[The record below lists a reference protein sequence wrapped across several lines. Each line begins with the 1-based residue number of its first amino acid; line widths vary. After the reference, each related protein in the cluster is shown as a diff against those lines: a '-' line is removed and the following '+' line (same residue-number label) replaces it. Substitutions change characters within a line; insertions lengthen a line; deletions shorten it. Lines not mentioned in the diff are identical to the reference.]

1 MIDKNK
7 MLLLGLGLILVLAT
21 LVGSF
26 AVSLQ
31 REQAQSSDGKMQT
44 GEQHGIV
51 EESDLDYTYQ
61 LGNDWYNVGDVVDTS
76 LLDMQQLE
84 SYFTMEE
91 ITEGDEIYNRICG
104 KSFPTGGEIALSDLR
119 YLKMLYVDY
128 EGKTRCGEMIVN
140 AEISDVTL
148 EIFTNLYR
156 EAYPICR
163 MELIDNYWDGDGN
176 TTDRKSILANNSSA
190 FCYRTIAGTDEM
202 SNHALG
208 YAIDINPYD
217 NPYVWRDAD
226 GKLKTE
232 GLEPHEI
239 DMLQNRESKDHAI
252 TTDDLAYQ
260 LFTEAGFDWGGEW
273 TNPLDY
279 QHFEWRR

>member
-1 MIDKNK
+1 MSRGTKA
-7 MLLLGLGLILVLAT
+7 LLVAFGLTLALGT
-21 LVGSF
+21 LVGGIEVF
-26 AVSLQ
+26 LQ
-31 REQAQSSDGKMQT
+31 RNDPEPALPAPQHHNREVEKVAEEQLFDITTCAV
-44 GEQHGIV
+44 GEAI
-51 EESDLDYTYQ
+51 
-61 LGNDWYNVGDVVDTS
+61 DTS
-76 LLDMQQLE
+76 LLDSQRIEQ
-84 SYFTMEE
+84 YFVATE
-91 ITEGDEIYNRICG
+91 ITEGDEIYQRIYG

-119 YLKMLYVDY
+119 YLRMLYVDY
-128 EGKTRCGEMIVN
+128 EGITRCGEMIVN

-148 EIFTNLYR
+148 EIFNNLYR
-156 EAYPICR
+156 EKYPICR

-217 NPYVWRDAD
+217 NPYVWRDANGD
-226 GKLKTE
+226 LITD
-232 GLEPHEI
+232 GLETHEI
-239 DMLQNRESKDHAI
+239 DMLTNRGEAEHAI
-252 TTDDLAYQ
+252 TFSDEAYQ
-260 LFTEAGFDWGGEW
+260 QFYLHGFDWGGEW